1 MDVFLIPSSLM
12 LVWDASVSLA
22 EMGVVL
28 VEKWFWVAAEVMP
41 PVVSGCVA
49 GWLVEGLLLG
59 MPVDILL
66 GGCEFRVGLGLMRFF
81 FGVEEED
88 ISKEEFTYFLRKKM
102 GKHLLACLHVSAS
115 RLLVTRERG
124 MY

>member
-1 MDVFLIPSSLM
+1 MGLAGDV
-12 LVWDASVSLA
+12 D
-22 EMGVVL
+22 GVL
-28 VEKWFWVAAEVMP
+28 VQNRRAEN
-41 PVVSGCVA
+41 
-49 GWLVEGLLLG
+49 EGN
-59 MPVDILL
+59 
-66 GGCEFRVGLGLMRFF
+66 GLGRMRFF